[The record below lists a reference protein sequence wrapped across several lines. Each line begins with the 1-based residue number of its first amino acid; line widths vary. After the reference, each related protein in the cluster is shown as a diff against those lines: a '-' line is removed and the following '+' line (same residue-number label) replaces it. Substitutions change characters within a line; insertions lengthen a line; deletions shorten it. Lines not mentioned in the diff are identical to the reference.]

1 MAKVVRRI
9 TPRNR
14 STARGLSATLTRE
27 AQDRGTTLASGNSA
41 CLRENADKGP
51 VNPGSLARPSE
62 SKRSAGTLASNNGA
76 TGSPHTVLE
85 TDEPGR
91 EGAEGVGYGKPP
103 RHSRFKPGQ
112 SGNPKGRT
120 KNIKNFTTIL
130 KEELETLVEVTENGR
145 RRKLSKG
152 QLAIKALVLKAVKG
166 DQRAMAEIFR
176 QGEKQSQQTKEM
188 QQTSPDTADDEA
200 SALSPMRQLI
210 LEYFAPHK
218 IEAQMGPRPS
228 ESHPVQ
234 ANQRGD
240 KKEAK
245 P

>member
-9 TPRNR
+9 IPDIRP
-14 STARGLSATLTRE
+14 TARRPSATSTRE
-27 AQDRGTTLASGNSA
+27 AQDRGSTLPSGNSEG
-41 CLRENADKGP
+41 LRQNADKGP

-76 TGSPHTVLE
+76 TGSRHTVPE

-91 EGAEGVGYGKPP
+91 EGADGVGYGKPP

-166 DQRAMAEIFR
+166 DQRALAEIFR
-176 QGEKQSQQTKEM
+176 QVEKQSQQSKELE
-188 QQTSPDTADDEA
+188 QTSPGTADDEA
-200 SALSPMRQLI
+200 SALTPMRQLI
-210 LEYFAPHK
+210 LQYFAPHK
-218 IEAQMGPRPS
+218 IEAQLGPS
-228 ESHPVQ
+228 ESQPAA
-234 ANQRGD
+234 ANQPGV
-240 KKEAK
+240 KKEARS
-245 P
+245 